1 MFRPERQTFRNELQS
16 LSVVTVKA
24 QTSTSIHCPVT
35 QRAAGDYTKKEE
47 THNTVKTWEKALT
60 QVREILQ

>member
-24 QTSTSIHCPVT
+24 QTSTSIHSPVT
-35 QRAAGDYTKKEE
+35 QRAAGDYTKKI
-47 THNTVKTWEKALT
+47 
-60 QVREILQ
+60 RDS